1 MPNNTQNHWEETLL
15 KLNGY
20 TIDHQSDLAGANLSG
35 LEIVNADI
43 TQATLAGA
51 NLAGSKIV
59 NVQSR
64 GACFERANLVK
75 ADLVGENLEGVD
87 FRHADLSGADL
98 SGANLRGA
106 NFMNANLSKA
116 IFRQADLAGAYLVD
130 INSGQTDFSGANFHG
145 HVEIPERESLIRD
158 GFPDKAYGP
167 DQNGEREW
175 IEREWDMTEAEINET
190 LEDLKYYY
198 GSAVLHSTSTAEAN
212 FSDAIFGSS
221 RCKYCLERGERRY
234 PNTKCLPYLYSVVSG
249 SDFTR
254 ADLSGMHI
262 KVGSRGNFSDAN
274 LRNTSIEFR
283 APGRH
288 SHRAFFSNADLQD
301 AKIKNWGAL
310 KHVLMKKR
318 FFKNAKV
325 GGIKFVNSYLYESY
339 SEDRLALSQLDE
351 WKLRQ
356 ILGC

>member
-1 MPNNTQNHWEETLL
+1 M

-20 TIDHQSDLAGANLSG
+20 TIDHQSDLSGANLSG

-64 GACFERANLVK
+64 GASFERANLVK

-116 IFRQADLAGAYLVD
+116 IFRQADLAGAYL
-130 INSGQTDFSGANFHG
+130 INSNITQTDFSGANFHG
-145 HVEIPERESLIRD
+145 HVELPERELMIRD

-167 DQNGEREW
+167 DQNGAREW
-175 IEREWDMTEAEINET
+175 IVEMGDTVDEYEEFLVEMKLW
-190 LEDLKYYY
+190 Y
-198 GSAVLHSTSTAEAN
+198 GNAVIYSHTTDNAN
-212 FSDAIFGSS
+212 FSDAIFGPS
-221 RCKYCLERGERRY
+221 RCKDCQEKKKKGDK
-234 PNTKCLPYLYSVVSG
+234 TTSDCLPAFSTRFNG

-254 ADLSGMHI
+254 ADLSEMHI
-262 KVGSRGNFSDAN
+262 KLSSGGGNFSDAN
-274 LRNTSIEFR
+274 LRNASITFR
-283 APGRH
+283 ESPRPNK
-288 SHRAFFSNADLQD
+288 RAFFSNADLQD
-301 AKIKNWGAL
+301 AMIVNWTAT
-310 KHVLMKKR
+310 KKTLR
-318 FFKNAKV
+318 ENRYFKNAKI
-325 GGIKFVNSYLYESY
+325 GGIKVVNSYLYETWHK
-339 SEDRLALSQLDE
+339 DRLALSQLDE